1 MLVERSI
8 SMAEH
13 PNAELHR
20 KGHEAFTR
28 LDMDT
33 LAELFAEDTVWHMP
47 GRSQVSGDLVGR
59 EAVFGFFNKLGELS
73 DGSLAISEEHDFL
86 GTDDHSVALFR
97 VTAQRN
103 NKTLESNL
111 IEVVHWRNGQIVENW
126 TSFEDQY
133 AWDEFW
139 S

>member
-1 MLVERSI
+1 
-8 SMAEH
+8 MAEH

-20 KGHEAFTR
+20 KGHEAFSR
-28 LDMDT
+28 SDMDT
-33 LAELFAEDTVWHMP
+33 LAELIAEDTVWYMP

-59 EAVFGFFNKLGELS
+59 DAVFGFFKKLGELS
-73 DGSLAISEEHDFL
+73 DGSLAISEEHDFMA
-86 GTDDHSVALFR
+86 TDDHSVALFR

-103 NKTLESNL
+103 NTTLEANL
-111 IEVVHWRNGQIVENW
+111 IEVVHWRNGQITENW
-126 TSFEDQY
+126 TSFDDQY